1 MAGPIER
8 DPLAWSEPETDGRH
22 FVAIKVGTDGHC
34 SLAHRLA
41 EEGPQPSGCVV
52 WLVTD
57 CPLVATPR
65 EVLEVFGSCVI
76 WRPAGPYIV
85 RYGEL
90 RPGGLI
96 RD

>member
-1 MAGPIER
+1 MSGIER

-34 SLAHRLA
+34 TLAHRLA

-57 CPLVATPR
+57 CPPEVTAR
-65 EVLEVFGSCVI
+65 EVLEVFAAAVI
-76 WRPAGPYIV
+76 WRPGEPYRV
-85 RYGEL
+85 RFDEL
-90 RPGGLI
+90 APGRLV
-96 RD
+96 R